1 MSEARADGGNEAERP
16 EPGTPGRALTGR
28 PGQIELKEIAPPPA
42 PSPPK
47 RSFAKRLGR
56 ITLMAVGPLA
66 LAIAGGAYMVAT
78 APYVTTENAYLKA
91 EKIAISPDV
100 SGHVAEVSVR
110 ENDVVSPGQLLFR
123 LDRSRFRIALG
134 QARAALHS
142 ARQEVATLRA
152 LYRQKTAEL
161 SSAREEILYYDG
173 EYERFEKLEKQGHIS
188 RTQFEEARRDR
199 MMARHSLEAVQQ
211 DIEGVLAKL
220 GGDPGLPTDQ
230 HPKVQAALNE
240 LEQAGLDLSRT
251 AVIAPLKA
259 VVSNISLQAGEYVEL
274 GKPVFS
280 LVDAENLW
288 IEANLKE
295 TDLTHV
301 RPGQLAEVTV
311 DAYPDFRWQARV
323 SGIAPA
329 TGAEFALLPPQN
341 ASGNWVKVVQRV
353 PVRLII
359 ERQAGE
365 PPLRAGMSVQVEI
378 DTGVEMDLPEPLRA
392 ALAWVVPE
400 RTPPSDR

>member
-1 MSEARADGGNEAERP
+1 MSEARSENSGDAERP
-16 EPGTPGRALTGR
+16 GPGTPGRALTGR
-28 PGQIELKEIAPPPA
+28 PGQIELKEIPPPA
-42 PSPPK
+42 PPVRR
-47 RSFAKRLGR
+47 RSFAKRVGR
-56 ITLMAVGPLA
+56 FTLMVVGPLV
-66 LAIAGGAYMVAT
+66 LAIAGGAYVVAT
-78 APYVTTENAYLKA
+78 ARYVTTENAYLKA

-100 SGHVAEVSVR
+100 SGHVAQVAVR
-110 ENDVVSPGQLLFR
+110 ENEIVAPGDLLFR
-123 LDRSRFRIALG
+123 LDRSRFRIALE
-134 QARAALHS
+134 QKQAALHS
-142 ARQEVATLRA
+142 ARQEVETLRA
-152 LYRQKTAEL
+152 LYRQKSAEL
-161 SSAREEILYYDG
+161 NSARDDILYFDG

-188 RTQFEEARRDR
+188 RTQFEAARRDR
-199 MMARHSLEAVQQ
+199 MLARHKLDAVEQ
-211 DIEGVLAKL
+211 DIQGVLAKL
-220 GGDPGLPTDQ
+220 GGDPALPTDQ
-230 HPKVQAALNE
+230 HPKVMAALNE

-251 AVIAPLKA
+251 SVIAPLKA
-259 VVSNISLQAGEYVEL
+259 VVSNISLQPGEYVEL

-280 LVDAENLW
+280 LVDAEHLW

-311 DAYPDFRWQARV
+311 DAYPDFQWRARV

-353 PVRLII
+353 PVRLTI

-378 DTGVEMDLPEPLRA
+378 DTGVEMDLPEPLRE
-392 ALAWVVPE
+392 ALSWVLPE
-400 RTPPSDR
+400 RTPTAEN